1 MRGSNFVSFL
11 TVQGFLFGIIFG
23 ILQSGSAENFLGL
36 VILITSFF
44 YLFAHVCVGFYF
56 QTLGVKAH
64 NFPKH
69 AHEHSL
75 DIYVREINRRDQ
87 FIDAYYNHKS
97 ELLSDDDDQKGT
109 P

>member
-11 TVQGFLFGIIFG
+11 TVQGFLFGIVFG
-23 ILQSGSAENFLGL
+23 ILQSNSAESFLGL

-56 QTLGVKAH
+56 QTLGVKVH
-64 NFPKH
+64 SFPTH
-69 AHEHSL
+69 SHERSL
-75 DIYVREINRRDQ
+75 DTYVREINRREQ

-97 ELLSDDDDQKGT
+97 ELLSDDKGNT
-109 P
+109 